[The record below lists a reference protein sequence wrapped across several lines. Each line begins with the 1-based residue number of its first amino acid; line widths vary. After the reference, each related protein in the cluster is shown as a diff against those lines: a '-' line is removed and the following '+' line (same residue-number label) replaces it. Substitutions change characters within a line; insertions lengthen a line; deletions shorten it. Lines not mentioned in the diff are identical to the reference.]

1 MCTHSCDKVAEG
13 IVTTTKQ
20 GKKGLDMDDGEMQA
34 ARPRDAVMPCVV
46 SIPVARVVVTMMDQ
60 RPWLALCWAY
70 RAQLSLHSDVGL
82 PAFDS
87 SRLGT
92 CWRSAARQ
100 AGRWCWMNER
110 MHV

>member
-20 GKKGLDMDDGEMQA
+20 GKKGLDKDGGEMQA
-34 ARPRDAVMPCVV
+34 AWPRDAVMPCVV

-82 PAFDS
+82 PAF
-87 SRLGT
+87 RQQPTT
-92 CWRSAARQ
+92 CWRLGSE
-100 AGRWCWMNER
+100 AGRWCWMNE
-110 MHV
+110 